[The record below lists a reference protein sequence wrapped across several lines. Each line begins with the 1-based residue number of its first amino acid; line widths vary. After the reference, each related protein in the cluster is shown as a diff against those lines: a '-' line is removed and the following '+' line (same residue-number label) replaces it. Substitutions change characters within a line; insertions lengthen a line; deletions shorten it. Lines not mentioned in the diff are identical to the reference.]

1 MTLNTIKEQH
11 TGKMLAIIDGSGED
25 CSISLYSIVDIK
37 TDDWNELPWP
47 EEWADQKVS
56 VSQLKKAGFLVVKA

>member
-1 MTLNTIKEQH
+1 
-11 TGKMLAIIDGSGED
+11 MLAIIDGSGED

-37 TDDWNELPWP
+37 TDDLNELPWP